1 MCGSAKEG
9 LRIKF
14 STEYF
19 YYKRKIQISK
29 FPSDGTKERTNQTQR
44 KWKKGDKNRNQWNW
58 KPKIQWSH
66 KTKSCVF
73 EMTNKKIA
81 RLTKEKTKREKWSYT
96 RYENGMS
103 L

>member
-1 MCGSAKEG
+1 MWFCQEG

-44 KWKKGDKNRNQWNW
+44 KWKKGDKKQ
-58 KPKIQWSH
+58 KLKVKL
-66 KTKSCVF
+66 KTKNTVKPQNQELC
-73 EMTNKKIA
+73 
-81 RLTKEKTKREKWSYT
+81 L
-96 RYENGMS
+96 
-103 L
+103 